1 MKKRMKKNRKGSVL
15 LTVICFTTVCMLIA
29 SLALSLANYSTK
41 VSNNNI
47 RSTQAEITAQNY
59 LQEYINSFGGIY
71 DDLVSIAGANE
82 NSATTVDVRM
92 QDAAGNLITDA
103 GTCEIKIYKSGSGV
117 VVKSEATYAGE
128 TEVASAVFSITAANS
143 YESNNAIETNGSYNV
158 VDIAAPVGGDV
169 MLENNSPTT
178 VTTFFNSNG
187 EYKSNFYSNGNLFF
201 GKNST
206 SQTFVDTK
214 NGSAPTITAIGNIA
228 IYNFTIKTDVGK
240 TDVNGNTSTTTKTPG
255 TTYDKNNLLNKNGYI
270 NTDKKFIILGQ
281 GGSIGDATNDIDI
294 YCRGVMIGS
303 IPDSY
308 MYYDASTGTR
318 RLKNISVF
326 KQDIKD
332 NYMEPNSNGIPNI
345 YGNIYCYKGISN
357 DGISQDGDFVCNA
370 MNTSTINGDLVVDGD
385 IHILQGKL
393 NVIGK
398 IYCTGEIYDENG
410 FRYGKD
416 EGFNK
421 DRINNNISNIVQDSS
436 QFPTDARSQKPS
448 MDYAPGLYEYG
459 VNDNPTISQPSIC
472 KNASPNNM
480 FNDGYI
486 GNPDSAKA
494 AAAKYIQDKYDDALN
509 HTLDSKYTTLTGEID
524 VSSYTDS
531 NSIVNGNGVNIYK
544 SCRLTADQMSENCKY
559 TIKITDEDIILL
571 IPKGDFKGQI
581 RVDNSNKLGDYFLYV
596 MYYNPDNM
604 TEVYYNKNNSD
615 VSVTMTH
622 MNNIPVLCETTFAPL
637 NSSSIDT
644 SVTETNI
651 FVLLP
656 DGFTFNVGTNNTI
669 IQGIVYGP
677 NSNINFPGSTD
688 SRIFGQIKV
697 ANYTVA
703 GNRNVSIVENVKPS
717 DNSILGYINTALP
730 TSGDVTFE
738 YFTKYKS

>member
-1 MKKRMKKNRKGSVL
+1 MKRRIKKNQKGSVL
-15 LTVICFTTVCMLIA
+15 LTVICFTTVCMLLA
-29 SLALSLANYSTK
+29 STALSLANYSSK

-59 LQEYINSFGGIY
+59 LQEYINSFAGNY
-71 DDLVSIAGANE
+71 DDLASLAGTSESSPSIVNVS
-82 NSATTVDVRM
+82 M
-92 QDAAGNLITDA
+92 QDLAGNTISDA
-103 GTCEIKIYKSGSGV
+103 GTCQIKIYKSGSGV

-143 YESNNAIETNGSYNV
+143 YKSNNAIETNGSYNV
-158 VDIAAPVGGDV
+158 DDIAAPVGGDV
-169 MLENNSPTT
+169 LLENNSPTT
-178 VTTFFNSNG
+178 VTAFFNSNG
-187 EYKSNFYSNGNLFF
+187 EYKSNFHSNGNLFF

-206 SQTFVDTK
+206 SQSFVDTK

-228 IYNFTIKTDVGK
+228 VYNFKITTSVGK
-240 TDVNGNTSTTTKTPG
+240 TDVNGNTSTTIKTLG

-281 GGSIGDATNDIDI
+281 GGKIGDSTNAIDI
-294 YCRGVMIGS
+294 YCRGVMIGY
-303 IPDSY
+303 IPNSY
-308 MYYDASTGTR
+308 KYYDTSTGTICE
-318 RLKNISVF
+318 KDISAF
-326 KQDIKD
+326 QQDIEN
-332 NYMEPNSNGIPNI
+332 NYMCPNSNGIPQI

-357 DGISQDGDFVCNA
+357 DGVSQDGDFVCNA
-370 MNTSTINGDLVVDGD
+370 MNTSTINGDLVVDGN
-385 IHILQGKL
+385 IHILQGSLDVK
-393 NVIGK
+393 GK

-410 FRYGKD
+410 CRYGKD
-416 EGFNK
+416 SGFIEK
-421 DRINNNISNIVQDSS
+421 RINNNFRNIVQDSS

-459 VNDNPTISQPSIC
+459 VNDNPTISQPSMC
-472 KNASPNNM
+472 KAASPNNM

-494 AAAKYIQDKYDDALN
+494 AAAKYIQDKYNEALA

-524 VSSYTDS
+524 VSSYTDR
-531 NSIVNGNGVNIYK
+531 NSITNGDGVEVYK
-544 SCRLTADQMSENCKY
+544 SCRLKADQMDEQCKY
-559 TIKITDEDIILL
+559 TIKIKDEDIVLL

-581 RVDNSNKLGDYFLYV
+581 RVDNSGKSGDYFLYV
-596 MYYNPDNM
+596 MYYNPDDL
-604 TEVYYNKNNSD
+604 TEVYYEKNNPD
-615 VSVTMTH
+615 ESVTMTH
-622 MNNIPVLCETTFAPL
+622 MNGAPVLCETSFASL
-637 NSSSIDT
+637 NSSFIDT

-677 NSNINFPGSTD
+677 NSDIEFPGGTD

-697 ANYTVA
+697 ANYTVG
-703 GNRNVSIVENVKPS
+703 GNRNISIIENVKPS